1 MSESLAK
8 ATRRKCAAVFGQK
21 LRQTQELE
29 PRGRFN
35 KNALGSKGD
44 RRARA
49 RLTLIV
55 LIIVLIGVVALSFTL
70 GASGASLAKLLELWQ
85 IQDFAAV
92 KGSRDYLILIEIRLP
107 RIVMGLLVGAVLA
120 VCGALMQG
128 LFRNPLA
135 DPGLMG
141 VSSGAGLGAVIFI
154 VWASFLPPALL
165 QFFGSFALVF
175 GAFVGA
181 LLTTFLLYLIATRHG
196 RTSIALLL
204 LAGIAIA
211 ALSGAVLGCFIYIAD
226 DRQLR
231 DITFWSLGS
240 LAGATWERVG
250 LAAPF
255 IVATLIA
262 CPFLARA
269 LNGLSLGEA
278 VAGHLGFRVQRIKNI
293 SIITV
298 ACGCGAAV
306 ALSGAIGFI
315 GIVVPHL
322 LRLTIG
328 PDHRFLLPCAALLGA
343 VLLLLADIAARLI
356 IAPADFPIGI
366 ITALFGA
373 PFFLFILLRQ
383 RGVMD

>member
-1 MSESLAK
+1 M
-8 ATRRKCAAVFGQK
+8 RRQK
-21 LRQTQELE
+21 L
-29 PRGRFN
+29 
-35 KNALGSKGD
+35 AGD
-44 RRARA
+44 RSKRGQLA
-49 RLTLIV
+49 IV
-55 LIIVLIGVVALSFTL
+55 LLLASLFVIICLSFVS
-70 GASGASLAKLLELWQ
+70 GASDASLAKLLALWQ
-85 IQDFAAV
+85 AQGMDAM
-92 KGSRDYLILIEIRLP
+92 KTSRDYLIVIEIRLP
-107 RIVMGLLVGAVLA
+107 RIILGLLVGSSLA

-141 VSSGAGLGAVIFI
+141 VSSGAGLGAVSFI
-154 VWASFLPPALL
+154 VLGGLVPLPLI
-165 QFFGSFALVF
+165 QFFGSFAIVF
-175 GAFVGA
+175 GAFIGA
-181 LLTTFLLYLIATRHG
+181 LLTTILLYLIATRHG

-211 ALSGAVLGCFIYIAD
+211 ALSGAILGSFIYIAD

-240 LAGATWERVG
+240 LAGATWGRVG

-255 IVATLIA
+255 IVIA
-262 CPFLARA
+262 LGICPFLARA

-278 VAGHLGFRVQRIKNI
+278 AAGHLGFRVQRMKNI
-293 SIITV
+293 SIVTV

-306 ALSGAIGFI
+306 AVSGTIGFI

-328 PDHRFLLPCAALLGA
+328 PDHRFLLPCSALLGA
-343 VLLLLADIAARLI
+343 ALLLLADIVARLI

-366 ITALFGA
+366 LTALFGA